1 MMAMDAELPFSLNFF
16 EWKVD
21 FSGLAKSKIPSV
33 QVSPNEDFSLLL
45 KEIEVREY
53 QNSI

>member
-1 MMAMDAELPFSLNFF
+1 MKTMNAEVIYSLFF
-16 EWKVD
+16 LEWKVN
-21 FSGLAKSKIPSV
+21 FSGLAKNKIASV
-33 QVSPNEDFSLLL
+33 QVSPNADFSSLP